1 MNANV
6 EAAIQACTQGSDSG
20 RMSFPEVVAM
30 LQEVGVERYHA
41 DLVRS
46 EKTYYL
52 PSGESAIVPSKPTR
66 QQPASM
72 FSAADTAVAIRAI
85 QAQQIGYGEFC
96 ERIAAAGC
104 TGYIVSLV
112 GRRVVYF
119 GRSAE
124 SHVEFMP

>member
-6 EAAIQACTQGSDSG
+6 EVAIQACTHGSDEE
-20 RMSFPEVVAM
+20 RMSFPEVVAT

-52 PSGESAIVPSKPTR
+52 PSGESAIVRAKPTR
-66 QQPASM
+66 QQPAST

-124 SHVEFMP
+124 SHVELMP

>member
-6 EAAIQACTQGSDSG
+6 EVAIQACTHGSDDE

-30 LQEVGVERYHA
+30 LQEVGIERYHA

-52 PSGESAIVPSKPTR
+52 PSGESAIVPAKPTH
-66 QQPASM
+66 QQPAST

-85 QAQQIGYGEFC
+85 QAQQIGYREFC
-96 ERIAAAGC
+96 ERIVAAGC

-112 GRRVVYF
+112 GGRVVYF

-124 SHVEFMP
+124 SHVELMP

>member
-6 EAAIQACTQGSDSG
+6 EVAIQACTHGSDEE
-20 RMSFPEVVAM
+20 RMSFPEVVAT

-52 PSGESAIVPSKPTR
+52 PSGESAVVPAKPTR
-66 QQPASM
+66 QQPAST

-124 SHVEFMP
+124 SHVELMP